1 MQDFSKKISIFAV
14 MKLLAL
20 RLYQFLIMA
29 PLLAVLTALAAILTT
44 IGSLLGGGRFWGY
57 WPAHLWARAF
67 CVLCLVKVSVEGRG
81 NINRGTSYVFVANHQ
96 GAFDIFSI
104 YGYLNHDFR
113 WMMKKGL
120 ERIPLVGYSCKVSG
134 HIYVDNSSPG
144 ATRRTM
150 AEAEKRL
157 RDGMSVVVFPE
168 GSRTRDGR
176 MHRFHRGA
184 YMLAMEFSLPVV
196 PITIDGAYDILPRGA
211 WLPRPG
217 HIKLTI
223 HKPIEAAHD
232 GHDLAKL
239 MRESYTAIASALP
252 GEPEC
257 ESKSYQD

>member
-1 MQDFSKKISIFAV
+1 MKSI
-14 MKLLAL
+14 AL
-20 RLYQFLIMA
+20 RLYQFLIAA
-29 PLLAVLTALAAILTT
+29 PILLVLTILAALLTS

-57 WPAHLWARAF
+57 WPAHIWARAF
-67 CVLCLVKVSVEGRG
+67 CVLCLVRVSVEGRE
-81 NINRGTSYVFVANHQ
+81 NISPKTSYVFVANHQ

-134 HIYVDNSSPG
+134 HIYVDNSTPA
-144 ATRRTM
+144 ATRHTM

-184 YMLAMEFSLPVV
+184 YMLAMEFALPVV
-196 PITIDGAYDILPRGA
+196 PITIDGAYDIMPRGA
-211 WLPRPG
+211 NLPRPG

-223 HKPIEAAHD
+223 HKPIEAGDD
-232 GHDLAKL
+232 GHNLNEL
-239 MRESYTAIASALP
+239 MAETYAAIASALP
-252 GEPEC
+252 GEATV
-257 ESKSYQD
+257 QAGGFQN

>member
-1 MQDFSKKISIFAV
+1 
-14 MKLLAL
+14 MKTLAL
-20 RLYQFLIMA
+20 RLYQFLIAA
-29 PLLAVLTALAAILTT
+29 PLLIVLTVLAALLTS

-67 CVLCLVKVSVEGRG
+67 CVLCLVRVTVEGRE
-81 NINRGTSYVFVANHQ
+81 NISRKTSYVFVANHQ

-134 HIYVDNSSPG
+134 HIYVDNSSPA
-144 ATRRTM
+144 ATRHTM

-176 MHRFHRGA
+176 MHRFRRGA
-184 YMLAMEFSLPVV
+184 YMLAMEFALPVV
-196 PITIDGAYDILPRGA
+196 PITIDGAFGILPRGA
-211 WLPRPG
+211 SLPRPG

-223 HKPIEAAHD
+223 HKPIVAGAE
-232 GHDLAKL
+232 GHDLNAL
-239 MRESYTAIASALP
+239 MNESYAAIASALP
-252 GEPEC
+252 GEPE
-257 ESKSYQD
+257 KQAATYQN